1 MISRPLNT
9 ILYSAIA
16 ATATLG
22 LNACGN
28 EANIDNA
35 AVALAEHYAANP
47 PESGWTV
54 ESIIQDNKGA
64 KLEALVVV
72 TSEEDVLRIKM
83 LSRMEQFT
91 IAKLAC
97 PKMTPALQESLGKVR
112 VWVHLRTPA
121 KELLTSSICPE
132 Q

>member
-1 MISRPLNT
+1 MNT
-9 ILYSAIA
+9 TLRSVIAIA
-16 ATATLG
+16 AL
-22 LNACGN
+22 LSLDACGN
-28 EANIDNA
+28 NTNIDDA
-35 AVALAEHYAANP
+35 AVALAEHYAINP

-54 ESIIQDNKGA
+54 ESIIQDDKGG

-72 TSEEDVLRIKM
+72 NSEEDVLRIKM

-97 PKMTPALQESLGKVR
+97 PKMTPALQDALGKVR
-112 VWVHLRTPA
+112 VWVHLQTPA

-132 Q
+132 